1 MRYLVSPEF
10 SAKLVALSPGDI
22 QHISAF
28 LQTVGTSDKT
38 QLLEASGQKSSLL
51 GKGVYVSKV
60 GEMRLYFTFGG
71 DADGE
76 YVLLLDATTKQAKIT
91 SRELFATKNPKM
103 NSALNPRF
111 NTAINPRFNT
121 SLNPRFNT
129 SINPKFNTSLNP
141 RFNTS
146 INPRMNYA
154 FGGPYLYGADLQQE
168 GYLVRVNDEVELLFD
183 LSSNHVGELVRV
195 NENVRV
201 QFDADNDWNGY
212 LVRANDDVTLRYD
225 LDGEW
230 VGLVV

>member
-22 QHISAF
+22 QHTSAF

-103 NSALNPRF
+103 NSALNQRF

-146 INPRMNYA
+146 INPKFNTSLNPRFN
-154 FGGPYLYGADLQQE
+154 
-168 GYLVRVNDEVELLFD
+168 
-183 LSSNHVGELVRV
+183 
-195 NENVRV
+195 
-201 QFDADNDWNGY
+201 
-212 LVRANDDVTLRYD
+212 T
-225 LDGEW
+225 
-230 VGLVV
+230 